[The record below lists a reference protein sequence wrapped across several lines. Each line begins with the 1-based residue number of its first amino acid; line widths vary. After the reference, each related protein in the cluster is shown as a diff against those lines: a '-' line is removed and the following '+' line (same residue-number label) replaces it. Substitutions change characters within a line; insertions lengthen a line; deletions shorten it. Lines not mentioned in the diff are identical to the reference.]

1 MIDLKVGEAQTS
13 SMESWAAIAGHA
25 SSTITTLAW
34 PVALVIVVFAF
45 KKELR
50 ALLDRLQSADV
61 AGNKVTFSEKLAVA
75 DATISEVAGE
85 IVGLA
90 SAPVLDAAAPDGAVP
105 ADALFVEPQD
115 QIQYLDQ
122 EQNRN
127 EKTPVEQKPLPEPR
141 TKIIQNIGS
150 GKSYNSLAI
159 LRDLSTDTISRSE
172 YEGAHARIIVEKAW
186 KDLYSVIKSLFRKR
200 YPNNASSG
208 INTITEKLFQ
218 RGHISSEIVA
228 TINQL
233 HNLAISSG
241 AGRSRLNMDEA
252 QEFVRTAK
260 RMTALLSAMSDLEE
274 AAPPKHP

>member
-1 MIDLKVGEAQTS
+1 
-13 SMESWAAIAGHA
+13 MESWAAIAGHA